1 MIVINLYL
9 CFCYLA
15 DDIRRLVGTETTR
28 QGVIRVFNMFQHRT
42 LNKRLVYVILEGI
55 LETLFPDH
63 KFPEVFRTIHSRSPR
78 VKKEAERNGSGPPGV
93 TVVNEHYGLTKRK

>member
-1 MIVINLYL
+1 MYFKLL
-9 CFCYLA
+9 MLLFA

-78 VKKEAERNGSGPPGV
+78 VKKEAERNGTPNTGI
-93 TVVNEHYGLTKRK
+93 TVVSEHYGLTKRK

>member
-1 MIVINLYL
+1 MIIIS
-9 CFCYLA
+9 

-28 QGVIRVFNMFQHRT
+28 HGVIRVFNMFQHPI

-55 LETLFPDH
+55 LETMFPGH

-78 VKKEAERNGSGPPGV
+78 VKKVAEKSANVDVGV
-93 TVVNEHYGLTKRK
+93 TVVNPQYGVTKRR